1 MWEPNGKL
9 VDPEPLGSLRPV
21 EVLYE
26 FDGEYL
32 TYLAS
37 DRNDDP
43 LLVHNLCV
51 FEGIS
56 RYVVSPIDSRIL
68 GDLKA
73 GRIDVY
79 SALQQP
85 RCWVADLVPSE
96 GAEPPWRIQSLY
108 RVEFENLPGDHLPIP
123 GTMLTPDLDPLFR
136 IRLIGSGVG
145 PGKTTAAD
153 VRMAAQA
160 AELGLRGLARIA
172 LDEKKQVGRIPRDI
186 RHYSDLPYQFA
197 RAASFEIAFGRP
209 LDMLPDVDDEVFNE
223 MGRLLERGLNALR
236 ANGDDLAPI
245 EGLSSEQ
252 ALQLFEA
259 IKALTPPT
267 RGGVDRVE
275 VGGGLIERLAVSKV
289 LTRDDRSRSVQR
301 IKATR
306 KVPRK
311 EAPFRVSGVI
321 EEADQ
326 GTSSF
331 TLRKLEPQTLPVVDA
346 MTEIGFRFEDH
357 LYDAVMDA
365 FNSLE
370 RMVVVGER
378 IDTFYQA
385 LDVQVAVDVS
395 PSSPEPEASGSE

>member
-331 TLRKLEPQTLPVVDA
+331 TLRKLEPQTLPVVGA

-395 PSSPEPEASGSE
+395 PSSPEPEASDSE